1 MPAVLREQAVRGR
14 TDASTFLERPERLTE
29 LELADFGAGGAGEA
43 AVRRIFHAARLT
55 PEILNAACKLLG
67 RRRAARARSAVER
80 YAYWHGAR
88 DRLDADTWRRLTRGT
103 AILMYHAFGA
113 DDEPASRYVLPVR
126 RFACQIRGIVRSR
139 RPVLPLEELA
149 ELWRQGKLPPA
160 GAVAI
165 TSDDGY
171 VDNAELAAPLLRRF
185 GLPATIFVV
194 AGRAGATADW
204 DGAGPLAGR
213 PLLSW
218 PALRRL
224 AEGGVTIGAHTLTH
238 PRLPEL
244 GATEL
249 SREVDQSRA
258 EVAEHVGQMPPCFA
272 YPYGRTDEAALAAVE
287 RAGFLC
293 ACGIERGLNYP
304 GTRRF
309 DLRRVP
315 VHGDSSMLSFAV
327 GLRFGDPDLI
337 DRAGAVVRS
346 LVRRRR

>member
-1 MPAVLREQAVRGR
+1 
-14 TDASTFLERPERLTE
+14 
-29 LELADFGAGGAGEA
+29 
-43 AVRRIFHAARLT
+43 
-55 PEILNAACKLLG
+55 
-67 RRRAARARSAVER
+67 VER

-126 RFACQIRGIVRSR
+126 RFARQIRGIVRSR

-171 VDNAELAAPLLRRF
+171 VDNAELAAPVLRRF

-337 DRAGAVVRS
+337 DRAGAAVRS